1 MSENE
6 SFEES
11 AALPAEE
18 IGFVT
23 GHDLS
28 RAEKAE
34 EALRALQAA
43 EKLDPEGG
51 GGFNPRIEPTES
63 TPALA
68 AEERFPR
75 ISSKMPSFS
84 AATLAPEGDGSQPYA
99 PSFPPVT
106 YSDPFTPA
114 PPPQRP
120 LFQSFNQPEV
130 VAPDRIPHI
139 GHLAVF
145 GVLTFAGLLGTS
157 GLTWIALHFHLFG
170 VSTLQQATDEIHY
183 NLGSMAAL
191 YLLTLAAC
199 VLVFPPI
206 WHKSFFA
213 GLQWNA
219 AIALRLRWRMFGAA
233 GLCLVLALVD
243 EVLMPGPTNAPI
255 DKMFQTPGAAW
266 LMFAFG
272 VTCAPLFEEIVF
284 RGFLLPVLATTWD
297 WTVELRTGS
306 PALPL
311 DAHGGPQWSLPAMV
325 AASIVTSIPF
335 ALMHAEQTAHAMGP
349 FVLLVAVSLVLCW
362 ARLGT
367 RSLAAS
373 VLVHASYNFL
383 LFSLMLLGTGGFRHL
398 DKM

>member
-1 MSENE
+1 
-6 SFEES
+6 
-11 AALPAEE
+11 
-18 IGFVT
+18 
-23 GHDLS
+23 
-28 RAEKAE
+28 
-34 EALRALQAA
+34 
-43 EKLDPEGG
+43 
-51 GGFNPRIEPTES
+51 
-63 TPALA
+63 
-68 AEERFPR
+68 
-75 ISSKMPSFS
+75 
-84 AATLAPEGDGSQPYA
+84 
-99 PSFPPVT
+99 
-106 YSDPFTPA
+106 
-114 PPPQRP
+114 
-120 LFQSFNQPEV
+120 
-130 VAPDRIPHI
+130 
-139 GHLAVF
+139 
-145 GVLTFAGLLGTS
+145 
-157 GLTWIALHFHLFG
+157 
-170 VSTLQQATDEIHY
+170 
-183 NLGSMAAL
+183 MAAL

-297 WTVELRTGS
+297 WTVEQRTGN